1 MFPYVASQQ
10 GDVVA
15 VEGGGGVRGGY
26 QIQFAGRRFNQPCP
40 AGTESAGG
48 TGIERFLEGFEAAPF
63 RINGS
68 GQFAGRLALA
78 FGGKA
83 QPVES
88 MVPSLCRIVKYAAGR
103 FFNDFFQRGIFKF
116 SAFDLVVQIGDVGLM
131 VFAVVVFQ
139 GLFGQVRFQSIQGI
153 RQFWQFVFH
162 GDTPDIFI
170 RLIVAAD
177 SSRPEKAV

>member
-10 GDVVA
+10 GGVVA
-15 VEGGGGVRGGY
+15 VERSGGVRSGY
-26 QIQFAGRRFNQPCP
+26 QIQFAGRCFNQPCP
-40 AGTESAGG
+40 ARTESTGG

-78 FGGKA
+78 FWGEA

-88 MVPSLCRIVKYAAGR
+88 VIPGLGCIVEYAAGR

-139 GLFGQVRFQSIQGI
+139 GFFGQVRFQSIQGI

-177 SSRPEKAV
+177 SSWPEKAV